1 MGAWGI
7 KALESDAGLD
17 VIDFLEDYYDG
28 KKDLIL
34 SEIIELFL
42 KEDFLSN
49 DENNIDFLYDNSAIS
64 LAELIIM
71 FNKNGEFDYDNENDN
86 LSLRKKKTFKID
98 QNSIKFIL
106 KYLSDIKNEK
116 PDEDGIREYVELWK
130 ESDSYDKWKQHL
142 DNLISDLND
151 ILKSN

>member
-17 VIDFLEDYYDG
+17 VIDFLEVYYDG

-130 ESDSYDKWKQHL
+130 ESDSYDKWRQHL
-142 DNLISDLND
+142 DNLILDLSD

>member
-17 VIDFLEDYYDG
+17 VIDLLEDYYEG

-42 KEDFLSN
+42 KEDFLSD
-49 DENNIDFLYDNSAIS
+49 DENNIDYLYDNSAIS
-64 LAELIIM
+64 LAELISM
-71 FNKNGEFDYDNENDN
+71 FNKNGEFDYDNEDDN
-86 LSLRKKKTFKID
+86 ISLRKKKTFKID
-98 QNSIKFIL
+98 QNSIEFIL
-106 KYLSDIKNEK
+106 KYLIDIKNEK